1 MKRRDEVAVGVFITI
16 AVIVGIVGT
25 LWLARRGFSKS
36 YDMYARFAWGD
47 NLKQGQPVNLAGIQI
62 GYVDQVELNEAG
74 YLDVTMNIE
83 RQYRIPE
90 GTTAIVANAGFFGDK
105 EIELRPCG
113 VGPALPSADT
123 PVSGVSS
130 GSARATVR
138 VPSCPLRSFMPP
150 GDTIP
155 TGKSAPTMD
164 QLLTR
169 VDSVSAALTIVAQTV
184 QKQFVQEG
192 GLQDLRKTIASTN
205 ALVLELNK
213 VAAEQSKG
221 LTETLAT
228 FRRSLN
234 AIDSARLDSTVRNF
248 QASSDHHA
256 SMTENL
262 ATTTARLDTVM
273 AKVQTGDGTAAKLLN
288 DPSVYN
294 DLHRLLAQLDSLTA
308 DIKKNPKKY
317 INVKVF

>member
-25 LWLARRGFSKS
+25 LWLARRGFTKS
-36 YDMYARFAWGD
+36 YDMYARFPWGE

-62 GYVDQVELNEAG
+62 GYVDEVRLNEAG

-83 RQYRIPE
+83 RQYRVPE

-105 EIELRPCG
+105 EIELQPCSAG
-113 VGPALPSADT
+113 PVRVSGDTAVSGPAT
-123 PVSGVSS
+123 PAG
-130 GSARATVR
+130 RPTVR
-138 VPSCPLRSFMPP
+138 VPSCPLRSFMPE

-155 TGKSAPTMD
+155 TGRSAPSMD

-192 GLQDLRKTIASTN
+192 GLEDLRKTIASTN
-205 ALVLELNK
+205 ALVVELNH

-221 LTETLAT
+221 LSETLAA

-248 QASSDHHA
+248 QTSSEHLA
-256 SMTENL
+256 AMTEHL

-294 DLHRLLAQLDSLTA
+294 DIHRLLAQLDSLTA
-308 DIKKNPKKY
+308 DLKKNPKKY